1 MKKSKLACLSLLTI
15 LSLGI
20 VGCGKTE
27 LKDGTFKGVVT
38 KDETDSKN
46 AGDTTVEITIKG
58 GKIVDCKFIPLDSKG
73 KVKDENYGKEAG
85 EQNYKKAQ
93 KAVEGMKKYPQELV
107 KTQNI
112 DEVDSVSGATV
123 SHKLF
128 VDAAKKAIKEAS
140 K

>member
-1 MKKSKLACLSLLTI
+1 MRKSKIACLSVLAVLA
-15 LSLGI
+15 LGM

-27 LKDGTFKGVVT
+27 LKDGTFKGVIT
-38 KDETDSKN
+38 KDEIDSKN
-46 AGDTTVEITIKG
+46 AGDTTVEIIVKD
-58 GKIVDCKFIPLDSKG
+58 GKIVDCKFIPLDSSG
-73 KVKDENYGKEAG
+73 KVKDENYGKDAG

-93 KAVEGMKKYPQELV
+93 KAVEGMKKYPEQLV

-112 DEVDSVSGATV
+112 DDVDSISGATV